1 MIFAKGSEE
10 KIIADTTW
18 MSRCFD
24 LARRGIGHVS
34 PNPPVGA
41 VLVYQNRILSEGF
54 HARYGGPHAEVEAVK
69 NAALEDRHLIPLSTL
84 YVSLEPC
91 CITGK
96 TPPCTDLI
104 IREGIRDVRISTW
117 DPNPAVSGTGID
129 RLREKGIQVTV
140 GILESEGR
148 ELIRPFT
155 TNIVMHR
162 PYILLKWAQSRFGYA
177 GTNGEQ
183 VWLSESDTKVWSHS
197 QRSGVD
203 AILVGARTIETDNPS
218 LTVRDFPGR
227 SPHRVIYDPNG
238 RLDAHYHVFDDD
250 GQTIFYFSKTT
261 NPHLTESNVNTYL
274 LSPDEDDF
282 QQILKVLFENRIGI
296 LLVEGGPTLQKKII
310 ANDMWDE
317 AWVIQTQHGL
327 AKGIAAPD
335 VMGRLITKE
344 WVGKDRIVGIRR
356 IG

>member
-1 MIFAKGSEE
+1 MVSEE
-10 KIIADTTW
+10 KTITDNIW

-41 VLVYQNRILSEGF
+41 ALVYQNRILSEGF
-54 HARYGGPHAEVEAVK
+54 HAHYGGPHAEVEAV
-69 NAALEDRHLIPLSTL
+69 NNVPAAERHLIPLSTL

-117 DPNPAVSGTGID
+117 DPNPAVSGTGLD
-129 RLREKGIQVTV
+129 RLREKGIKVTA

-183 VWLSESDTKVWSHS
+183 VWLSEPDTKVWSHG
-197 QRSGVD
+197 QRANVD

-227 SPHRVIYDPNG
+227 SPHRVIYDPSG

-250 GQTIFYFSKTT
+250 GQSIFYFSKTT
-261 NPHLTESNVNTYL
+261 NPHLKGSNVNKYL

-296 LLVEGGPTLQKKII
+296 LLIEGGPTLQKKII

-317 AWVIQTQHGL
+317 AWVIQTQHNL

-335 VMGRLITKE
+335 VMGRLITKLS
-344 WVGKDRIVGIRR
+344 VGSDRVVGIRR